1 MTNEEINHSEC
12 ECDRCAEYRRYVEW
26 KRKQAAERHS
36 AEYTARLN
44 LLADIRAAVGD
55 PNGKLMQDEIV
66 ERCRK
71 MRDTLLFIRDE
82 CDWEEPNGY
91 FGGGDDRIGPA
102 IEAALDWPNDQA
114 K

>member
-1 MTNEEINHSEC
+1 MTNEEIPHFEC
-12 ECDRCAEYRRYVEW
+12 ECARCAEYRCYIEW

-36 AEYTARLN
+36 VEYTARLN

-71 MRDTLLFIRDE
+71 LRDTLLFIRDE
-82 CDWEEPNGY
+82 CNWECD

>member
-1 MTNEEINHSEC
+1 MTNEEIPHFEC
-12 ECDRCAEYRRYVEW
+12 ECARCAEYRCYIEW

-36 AEYTARLN
+36 VEYTARLN

-82 CDWEEPNGY
+82 CDWE
-91 FGGGDDRIGPA
+91 IGTA
-102 IEAALDWPNDQA
+102 IDAALDWPNA
-114 K
+114 KRSKPGENRNE